1 MNIEPILYALSGFFM
16 KLSDDAYDRKK
27 NISLAIFA
35 GMLCGVFVGY
45 LAVTSAD
52 AACIFIAIV
61 VGTLLSL
68 KVDSLNHVAA
78 LVLFILIVVY
88 IGIPSIGIVT
98 LIICSIAAFIDE
110 VGNDNLWVKNRG
122 KVTELF
128 FEYRF
133 SLKITVLLFAV
144 LGLLQTLFPFLK
156 IPGIQYF
163 LFQTFLY
170 FILFDLFYE
179 IAGLKFDVI
188 YNGLNSFFRVFRR
201 ID

>member
-1 MNIEPILYALSGFFM
+1 MNVEPILYALSGFFM

-27 NISLAIFA
+27 NIFLAIFA
-35 GMLCGVFVGY
+35 GILCGVFVGY

-122 KVTELF
+122 KMTELF

-144 LGLLQTLFPFLK
+144 LGILQTLFPLLK

>member
-35 GMLCGVFVGY
+35 GILCGVFVGY

-122 KVTELF
+122 KMTELF

-144 LGLLQTLFPFLK
+144 LGLLQTLFPLLK

>member
-1 MNIEPILYALSGFFM
+1 MNVEPILYAMSGFFM

-27 NISLAIFA
+27 NISLAIFS
-35 GMLCGVFVGY
+35 GILCGVFVGY

-122 KVTELF
+122 KMTELF

-144 LGLLQTLFPFLK
+144 LGILQNLFPILE

>member
-1 MNIEPILYALSGFFM
+1 MNVEPILYALSGFFM

-27 NISLAIFA
+27 NISLAIFS
-35 GMLCGVFVGY
+35 GILCGVFVGY

-122 KVTELF
+122 KMTELF

-144 LGLLQTLFPFLK
+144 LGILQNLFPILE

>member
-27 NISLAIFA
+27 NIFLAILA
-35 GMLCGVFVGY
+35 GILCGVFVGY

-122 KVTELF
+122 KMTELF

-144 LGLLQTLFPFLK
+144 LGILQNLFPILE

>member
-35 GMLCGVFVGY
+35 GILCGVFVGY

-78 LVLFILIVVY
+78 LVLFIFIIVY

-144 LGLLQTLFPFLK
+144 LGFLQTLFPFLK

-163 LFQTFLY
+163 LFQTFLF

-188 YNGLNSFFRVFRR
+188 YNRLNSFFRVFRR

>member
-1 MNIEPILYALSGFFM
+1 MNVEPILYALSGFFM

-35 GMLCGVFVGY
+35 GILCGIFVGY

-98 LIICSIAAFIDE
+98 LFICSIAAFIDE
-110 VGNDNLWVKNRG
+110 VGNDSLWVKNRG

-144 LGLLQTLFPFLK
+144 LGLLQTLFPLLK

-179 IAGLKFDVI
+179 IASLKFNII

>member
-1 MNIEPILYALSGFFM
+1 MNVEPILYALSGFFM

-27 NISLAIFA
+27 NISLAIFS
-35 GMLCGVFVGY
+35 GILCGVFVGY

-122 KVTELF
+122 KMTELF

-144 LGLLQTLFPFLK
+144 LGLLQTQFPFLK

>member
-35 GMLCGVFVGY
+35 GILCGVFVGY

-144 LGLLQTLFPFLK
+144 LGLLQTLFPLLK